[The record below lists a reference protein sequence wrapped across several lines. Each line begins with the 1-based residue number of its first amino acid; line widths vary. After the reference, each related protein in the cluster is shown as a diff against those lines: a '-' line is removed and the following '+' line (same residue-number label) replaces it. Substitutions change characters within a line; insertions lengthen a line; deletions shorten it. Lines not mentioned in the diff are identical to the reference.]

1 MLNLIFLKVHL
12 CVTSL
17 TIDKFKLKNYIKLL
31 KKKVS
36 LHMQSACN
44 DDSHGLLLLPSTN
57 FIVGVINIFA
67 FDLLT

>member
-1 MLNLIFLKVHL
+1 MR
-12 CVTSL
+12 
-17 TIDKFKLKNYIKLL
+17 
-31 KKKVS
+31 
-36 LHMQSACN
+36 SACN